1 MKILVMIAAV
11 IMSTLISANA
21 QEQREL
27 PPAEKRAEMQTEMMQ
42 ELLELTKEQN
52 LQVNE
57 ITLQAAKGIDNV
69 MQLNDRMEKLKALRK
84 VMGEKDEALKEVLTK
99 VQYKLYVKSKDEMKK
114 KIQKKIKERQ

>member
-27 PPAEKRAEMQTEMMQ
+27 PPAEKRADMQTEMLQ

-52 LQVNE
+52 LQVNK
-57 ITLQAAKGIDNV
+57 ITLQAAKGIDDV
-69 MQLNDRMEKLKALRK
+69 IQLNDRMEKLKTLRK

-114 KIQKKIKERQ
+114 KIRNKIKE